1 MNQHQQNET
10 VNFQQPTKNQKKKGK
25 ERREKEGKEK
35 EWKRKWKGKREFEF
49 Y

>member
-10 VNFQQPTKNQKKKGK
+10 VNFQQPTKIQKKK

-35 EWKRKWKGKREFEF
+35 EMKREREF
-49 Y
+49 

>member
-10 VNFQQPTKNQKKKGK
+10 VNFQQLTKNPPPQKKGK

-35 EWKRKWKGKREFEF
+35 EMKREREF
-49 Y
+49 

>member
-10 VNFQQPTKNQKKKGK
+10 VNFQQPTKNHKKKNIKKGK

-35 EWKRKWKGKREFEF
+35 EMKRKREFEF

>member
-10 VNFQQPTKNQKKKGK
+10 VNFQQPTKNPKKEKGK

-35 EWKRKWKGKREFEF
+35 EMKREREF
-49 Y
+49 

>member
-10 VNFQQPTKNQKKKGK
+10 VNFQQPTKNPPIKKGK

-35 EWKRKWKGKREFEF
+35 EMKREREFEF

>member
-10 VNFQQPTKNQKKKGK
+10 VNFQQPTKNPKKKGK

-35 EWKRKWKGKREFEF
+35 EMKREKEYKF

>member
-10 VNFQQPTKNQKKKGK
+10 VNFQQPTKNPKKKKGK
-25 ERREKEGKEK
+25 ERREKEGKKK
-35 EWKRKWKGKREFEF
+35 EIKREREFEF